1 MKKISFFQ
9 FDLILFS
16 VTLFLMI
23 TGILFI
29 YSSGINIDGEITSN
43 EYEKQIIWVITG
55 LILVIIFS
63 FLNYSILK
71 RYSPHI
77 YVGFL
82 VLLIITTIFGK
93 EVNGAKSWLGF
104 GDFGIQPSEFAK
116 IAVILLFGNY
126 LFSIGKRI
134 KELKYFILG
143 LLIVLLPMI
152 LILSQPDMGTTLVF
166 IPIFLIMSY
175 IAGAK
180 TRHVLFILIMGIL
193 TVIIGMLPKYQ
204 LYILGEESFIITILT
219 DWDYVKFILLSFII
233 ILALSAWGY
242 YFIKEKYFYWI
253 GYFST
258 LGLFSFSGSFL
269 LRKFLSNYQ
278 IERLIIFLDPFKDE
292 RGFGMQTIQSMNAIG
307 SGGFWGKGLFNGTQ
321 SQLNYIPQQST
332 DFIFSILAEE
342 WGFIGGLFILAL
354 FLIMILRGIRIISI
368 TKDNY
373 AINIG
378 TGIIAMIFF
387 HIIVNIGM
395 TIGIMPIT
403 GIPVFLLS
411 YGGSSL
417 WTAAIGIGILLDIYL
432 RRYRY

>member
-1 MKKISFFQ
+1 MKKISLFS

-29 YSSGINIDGEITSN
+29 YSSGFNINGKIISA
-43 EYEKQIIWVITG
+43 EYEKQIIWVISG
-55 LILVIIFS
+55 LILLIFFS
-63 FLNYSILK
+63 LLDYSILK
-71 RYSPHI
+71 RYSIHI
-77 YVGFL
+77 YVGTIL
-82 VLLIITTIFGK
+82 ILIITLIFGK

-116 IAVILLFGNY
+116 IATILLFGNY
-126 LFSIGKRI
+126 LFSVGKRI
-134 KELKYFILG
+134 TELKYFLLG
-143 LLIVLLPMI
+143 LILVLIPMG
-152 LILSQPDMGTTLVF
+152 LILKQPDMGTALVF
-166 IPIFLIMSY
+166 IPIFLMMSY
-175 IAGAK
+175 IAGANS
-180 TRHVLFILIMGIL
+180 RHILFVILIGIFTL
-193 TVIIGMLPKYQ
+193 ILGMLPKYQ
-204 LYILGEESFIITILT
+204 LYILGQENFLITILT
-219 DWDYVKFILLSFII
+219 DWEYVKFILLSLFII
-233 ILALSAWGY
+233 FALSVWGN

-253 GYFST
+253 GYFSII
-258 LGLFSFSGSFL
+258 GLISFL
-269 LRKFLSNYQ
+269 SSFLVRKFLSGYQ

-307 SGGFWGKGLFNGTQ
+307 SGGFWGKGLFKGTQ

-342 WGFIGGLFILAL
+342 WGFIGGLFIIIL
-354 FLIMILRGIRIISI
+354 FLLIILRGVKIISI

-373 AINIG
+373 AVNIG
-378 TGIIAMIFF
+378 TGIVSMIFF
-387 HIIVNIGM
+387 HVFVNIGM

-403 GIPVFLLS
+403 GIPVFFLS

-417 WTAAIGIGILLDIYL
+417 WTAAIGIGILLDIYQ